1 MSATRSGPMLGVVA
15 LIVQLLIV
23 PVTNIEKYALWKQSG
38 GAQLQPINDD
48 TENYHR
54 YSALAR
60 AGRIPYR
67 DFVIEFPPLAAA
79 LILAPGLPT
88 PHLALYQFLF
98 AAEMFFFNCLLVV
111 SVSRYVARTAGP
123 KHVFT
128 SLAWYTLYFGFLS
141 RLAFARFDLVPT
153 LLAFSAVC
161 AWSEGRPGRGGLWAG
176 LGTLTKIFPG
186 VIVIPATILDVG
198 RSSVAPFRGLKS
210 ALLVVIIGVG
220 AWGLIGGSG
229 MVESLRFH
237 GQRGLERGS
246 LLGGLVMLWAT
257 LTGRPIALE
266 FNYGSLNVAGG
277 AAQAVAGLMLP
288 LLVFAEL
295 LVVVITWRR
304 RMDLMRAS
312 AAAVLG
318 FLITNKVGSPQYLIW
333 LLPFLPAL
341 ADRTGRPARVLFTA
355 CCLAMLAS
363 SFASRFY
370 GYLDLRVVLG
380 YDLKNLLLVG
390 LFALLLFG
398 PDRRPVPAP
407 EERAITR

>member
-1 MSATRSGPMLGVVA
+1 
-15 LIVQLLIV
+15 
-23 PVTNIEKYALWKQSG
+23 
-38 GAQLQPINDD
+38 
-48 TENYHR
+48 
-54 YSALAR
+54 
-60 AGRIPYR
+60 
-67 DFVIEFPPLAAA
+67 
-79 LILAPGLPT
+79 
-88 PHLALYQFLF
+88 
-98 AAEMFFFNCLLVV
+98 MFFFNCLLVV

-128 SLAWYTLYFGFLS
+128 SLAWYTLYFG
-141 RLAFARFDLVPT
+141 
-153 LLAFSAVC
+153 
-161 AWSEGRPGRGGLWAG
+161 
-176 LGTLTKIFPG
+176 I
-186 VIVIPATILDVG
+186 
-198 RSSVAPFRGLKS
+198 
-210 ALLVVIIGVG
+210 
-220 AWGLIGGSG
+220 
-229 MVESLRFH
+229 
-237 GQRGLERGS
+237 
-246 LLGGLVMLWAT
+246 
-257 LTGRPIALE
+257 
-266 FNYGSLNVAGG
+266 
-277 AAQAVAGLMLP
+277 P

-312 AAAVLG
+312 AAAMLG

-398 PDRRPVPAP
+398 PDGRPVPAP
-407 EERAITR
+407 EECTITS